1 MENEC
6 ENPSYTTLD
15 LSLYL
20 AELVQLSNQMTM
32 FNSAALLS
40 FPVQEIES
48 NNEIMKYMDHAK
60 GTFILFS

>member
-40 FPVQEIES
+40 FPVQG
-48 NNEIMKYMDHAK
+48 A
-60 GTFILFS
+60 FILFS